1 MYYNTQFEIMFEIN
15 SYILIG
21 VLDFMHLNTRCMSLL
36 LFISLTF
43 LNRGFC
49 STKTVPAGSPE
60 TYQSTQ
66 FCGFETQF
74 RSILGSVCDQRECP
88 FNICT
93 KSPTGGLFLTNET
106 DGTIISRNV
115 TYLVDSGICSG
126 NYVNNS
132 VTKNYPCGWKG
143 KTDEKGSKLITMQI
157 GLPALPFLDGY
168 VISAEYY
175 SDLECQSLYQI
186 DQFLIEACIHLIEP
200 PPLNTNASMKA
211 HADGT
216 MSAYRSIDCTG
227 QALLLPLV
235 PSSSA
240 TATSGSCQQLT
251 GPSPGCALANVGC
264 IVKSGKIYI
273 YGTSNSDSSRSSLSD
288 GFIAMIIILSFF
300 FITLI
305 TFLICKFAYPFLG
318 QTGLLIK
325 GQHASSSPVETKK

>member
-1 MYYNTQFEIMFEIN
+1 MP
-15 SYILIG
+15 
-21 VLDFMHLNTRCMSLL
+21 RL
-36 LFISLTF
+36 LFISLTYM
-43 LNRGFC
+43 NRGFS
-49 STKTVPAGSPE
+49 STKTVPAGSLE

-66 FCGFETQF
+66 FCGFEMQF
-74 RSILGSVCDQRECP
+74 HSILGSVCDQRECP
-88 FNICT
+88 FNICN

-115 TYLVDSGICSG
+115 TYLVDSGTCSG

-132 VTKNYPCGWKG
+132 VIKNYPCGWKG
-143 KTDEKGSKLITMQI
+143 KTDEKGSKLITIQV
-157 GLPALPFLDGY
+157 GLPELPLLGGY

-175 SDLECQSLYQI
+175 SDLECQSLYEI
-186 DQFLIEACIHLIEP
+186 DQYLIEACIHLIEP

-235 PSSSA
+235 PSSPA
-240 TATSGSCQQLT
+240 TTAATGGSCQQLN

-273 YGTSNSDSSRSSLSD
+273 YGTSNSDSSGSSLSD
-288 GFIAMIIILSFF
+288 GIIAVIVTLSFF
-300 FITLI
+300 FLILI
-305 TFLICKFAYPFLG
+305 TFLIYKFAYPFLG

-325 GQHASSSPVETKK
+325 GQNASSSVETKK